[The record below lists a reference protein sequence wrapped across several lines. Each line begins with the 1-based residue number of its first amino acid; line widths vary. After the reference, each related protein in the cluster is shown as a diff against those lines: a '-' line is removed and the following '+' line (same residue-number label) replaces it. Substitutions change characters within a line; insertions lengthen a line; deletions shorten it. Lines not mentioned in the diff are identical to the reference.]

1 MMVRERGVISA
12 PTTPTKKEKLEA
24 DVASV
29 LLKSARNIAS
39 EQKEKNEKK
48 FQVQVETIGGEK
60 VTSLVMTK
68 SEYEAWMKENFNKP
82 KHLDVPK

>member
-12 PTTPTKKEKLEA
+12 PTTPTKKDKLEG

-39 EQKEKNEKK
+39 EQKEKNQKK
-48 FQVQVETIGGEK
+48 FQVQVETIGG
-60 VTSLVMTK
+60 
-68 SEYEAWMKENFNKP
+68 
-82 KHLDVPK
+82 